1 MVAENG
7 WYRADPYAGFEII
20 AGFQHHKIGLS
31 FAPQPKMEI
40 RMKIC
45 PVAIAVG
52 CKRCPIFKICPVK
65 DIIGDQVKPAPK
77 AVAKAKTNK
86 RR

>member
-1 MVAENG
+1 
-7 WYRADPYAGFEII
+7 
-20 AGFQHHKIGLS
+20 
-31 FAPQPKMEI
+31 
-40 RMKIC
+40 MKIC

-52 CKRCPIFKICPVK
+52 CKRCPIFKICPAK
-65 DIIGDQVKPAPK
+65 DIIGDQVKHAPK